1 MDDTGKIRLLLI
13 EDDPGDAELFRTLL
27 RRGGRGASIEMAWAS
42 GLSAALDHLETE
54 SFDVV
59 VTDLGL
65 PESKG
70 IETFMTI
77 HGHHPDV
84 PVIVLTGLSDEALAL
99 RAVQKG
105 AQDYLVKGEVGRD
118 LLLRSIRYSIERQ
131 KLLTE
136 FERNL
141 KEIKTLKGLIPVCA
155 WCRKMRDDRGYWK
168 KVETYLEEH
177 TDASFSHGI
186 CPECLEKT
194 DPQMFELMRREN
206 PEIVEIAVHGSAGT
220 WSRLEHREISVL
232 LIEDDTGDAE
242 LIREIAS
249 ETKGP
254 GLVIENVTRLSSAI
268 ERLGREKFDL
278 VLSDLGL
285 PDSNGIETF
294 IKIHTLY
301 PDIPVI
307 LLTGLRDEELGA
319 RAVRSGAQDYVV
331 KGQIDGNS
339 LMRSIRYSIERQKL
353 ISELGSKLTEIRR
366 LERERKNILSM
377 FAHDIK
383 NVVVPSAGFLTR
395 LLSGKTQNLKED
407 LAAIRDGLTT
417 AEYLLSNFI
426 EFSRFET
433 REYAP
438 KRVPVDMVAIVRRQ
452 IEASRVKAGEKKIA
466 VSSEFPG
473 KPFLTVMAD
482 QAMLDRVIAN
492 LLDNAVKYTD
502 HGGAINVKVVTTDN
516 GVLVQV
522 RDTGV
527 GIADE
532 HIPYIFDA
540 FYRGTGAQKGSG
552 LGLSIA
558 RTIVEAH
565 GGELWV
571 RSSPGEGSTFS
582 FTLPRE

>member
-1 MDDTGKIRLLLI
+1 MDERQKIRLLLI
-13 EDDPGDAELFRTLL
+13 EDDPEDAELFLTLL
-27 RRGGRGASIEMAWAS
+27 RRARRGVSIEMEWAD
-42 GLSAALDHLETE
+42 GLSSALDRLAREG
-54 SFDVV
+54 FDIV

-65 PESKG
+65 PESRG
-70 IETFMTI
+70 IETFTTI
-77 HGHHPDV
+77 HGRHPDI

-99 RAVQKG
+99 SAVQKG

-136 FERNL
+136 FERSL

-194 DPQMFELMRREN
+194 DPQMFELLRKETPEVLERGTPGSTEAWIALEERE
-206 PEIVEIAVHGSAGT
+206 V
-220 WSRLEHREISVL
+220 SVL
-232 LIEDDTGDAE
+232 LIEDDPGDAE
-242 LIREIAS
+242 LIREVAS
-249 ETKGP
+249 EGN
-254 GLVIENVTRLSSAI
+254 GLRLIIEHVTRLSAAI
-268 ERLGREKFDL
+268 ERLGKAKFDL

-301 PDIPVI
+301 PEMPVI

-319 RAVRSGAQDYVV
+319 KAVRSGAQDYAV
-331 KGQIDGNS
+331 KGQIDGKS
-339 LMRSIRYSIERQKL
+339 LKRAIRYSIERQKML
-353 ISELGSKLTEIRR
+353 SELGRQLTEIRR

-383 NVVVPSAGFLTR
+383 NIVVPSVGYLTR
-395 LLSGKTQNLKED
+395 LLAGKTQNLNAD

-417 AEYLLSNFI
+417 AEHLLTNFI

-433 REYAP
+433 KEYEP
-438 KRVPVDMVAIVRRQ
+438 KRIAVDMEAVVGRQ
-452 IEASRVKAGEKKIA
+452 LQVSKRKADEKGIT
-466 VSSEFPG
+466 VSSEFSE
-473 KPFLTVMAD
+473 KPFPAVMAD
-482 QAMLDRVIAN
+482 QAMLERVIAN

-502 HGGAINVKVVTTDN
+502 PGGAVTVRVATIDT
-516 GVLVQV
+516 GILVQV
-522 RDTGV
+522 RDTGI
-527 GIADE
+527 GISDE
-532 HIPYIFDA
+532 NIPYIFDA
-540 FYRGTGAQKGSG
+540 FFRATGAQKGSG

-565 GGELWV
+565 GGELWAK
-571 RSSPGEGSTFS
+571 SSPGEGSTFS
-582 FTLPRE
+582 FTLRRS